1 MIKGIIQNAGSEFR
15 HFICNTKM
23 ILIVFSIIFI
33 CESLLGKVQGLCEL
47 SDLKLSFLEPYLMVS
62 SMDAYAIA
70 IPLVYIVLMSGF
82 PSKSSFN
89 YFSMIRI
96 SRMQWFMSELLFL
109 LLSSISYLLIYLA
122 GFLIYMHKSIVWSNS
137 WSRYMLNFRE
147 LYPEDYIMNQSYFLK
162 TDMMT
167 HGSPLSIFVHSVLLM
182 IAMLFVMSLV
192 QMLFSF
198 LEKRMVGMAVSVG
211 LTLLSSFLIYS
222 SGNFKWLFPMTHT
235 NIAVHFNGFLAVKN
249 FTITKSYLYFAG
261 LIVFLL
267 IANLLLLR
275 KKNMGVEQ

>member
-147 LYPEDYIMNQSYFLK
+147 LYPEDYIMNQSYFMK